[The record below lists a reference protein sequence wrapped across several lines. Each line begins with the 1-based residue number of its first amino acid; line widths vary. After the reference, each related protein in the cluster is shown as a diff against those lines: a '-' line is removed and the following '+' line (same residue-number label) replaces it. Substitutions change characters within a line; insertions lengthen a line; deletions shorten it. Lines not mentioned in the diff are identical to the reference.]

1 MLSGMLV
8 SAHPRVGGENPA
20 AQEAASLTRG
30 SSPRGRGKHCFI
42 SIARRRDRLIPA
54 WAGKTNRSFLAH
66 SGAAAHPRVG
76 GENVHS
82 RATRAC
88 TQGSSPRGRGKLLH
102 ARDRPGFGRLIPA
115 WAGKTIFVALYQNN
129 ETAHPRVGG
138 ENGVDFNEADVIGGS
153 SPRGRGKHLV

>member
-1 MLSGMLV
+1 MCPHC
-8 SAHPRVGGENPA
+8 SAHPRVGGENVTA
-20 AQEAASLTRG
+20 TSRLH
-30 SSPRGRGKHCFI
+30 SPR
-42 SIARRRDRLIPA
+42 
-54 WAGKTNRSFLAH
+54 
-66 SGAAAHPRVG
+66 
-76 GENVHS
+76 
-82 RATRAC
+82 
-88 TQGSSPRGRGKLLH
+88 GSSPRGRGKLLH

>member
-88 TQGSSPRGRGKLLH
+88 TQGSSPRGRGKR
-102 ARDRPGFGRLIPA
+102 ASRASRPVEGRLIPA
-115 WAGKTIFVALYQNN
+115 WAGKTQLEQVLEES

-138 ENGVDFNEADVIGGS
+138 ENEPAFVVNTM
-153 SPRGRGKHLV
+153 